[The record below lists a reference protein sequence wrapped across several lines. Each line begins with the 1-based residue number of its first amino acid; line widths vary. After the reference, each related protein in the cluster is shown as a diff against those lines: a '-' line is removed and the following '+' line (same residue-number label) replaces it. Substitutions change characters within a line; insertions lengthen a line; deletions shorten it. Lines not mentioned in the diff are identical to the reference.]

1 MPRTPSRLLL
11 PLLACAVLLAGCD
24 AMPTRAASDAALAAE
39 RDYERGEFA
48 RAAQGFLDAA
58 ESQRSQ
64 RDMLR
69 LRAAEAWRE
78 EGQMERAASA
88 LEGIS
93 TRRFDADA
101 QQRLAL
107 LQAEVALSRRQP
119 EQALA
124 LLDGIAAHAAP
135 NHRARLL
142 ELRARAAEA
151 ADNLFLAATARAEL
165 DASLP
170 RRERRENT
178 QAIQALLARLD
189 DDALA
194 FGAASLPAAHV
205 LYPHAARALIAR
217 GLPLPRP
224 YSGDLLAA
232 DGGERA
238 QADADGYRPYNR
250 IALLLPLD
258 GALGNAAQAVRDGFI
273 AGYYE
278 ETRHRPDVRVYATG
292 NTPESALEAYQRAR
306 RDGAQAIVGPLG
318 REDVAAI
325 FEADREGTVPLL
337 ALNRGGGT
345 PPPPGSMSFALAPE
359 DEGIAAA
366 NRIAERIAEPGGA
379 PRVLAIRGDDEYG
392 QRAIAALAQR
402 LEQRGGRIVA
412 TVHLP
417 EGNPNF
423 GPAIGSAIAQIGA
436 RAVAAEGDTRIEQN
450 RVQVDADAIFFAG
463 RAEQA
468 RLLVPQL
475 RVAGIYD
482 LPIYATSQITAGAGN
497 ARLDRELDGIQFT
510 EAPWLIA
517 DHLPGQPRRDALAAL
532 ETTRGGGARLFAF
545 GLDAFRLIGYFEH
558 LARDPQAALSGA
570 TGQLRYDGFGQVL
583 RTPGWAQFRGGR
595 IQPAREAGLIGDDIQ
610 FRQP

>member
-1 MPRTPSRLLL
+1 MPRTLSRLLL
-11 PLLACAVLLAGCD
+11 PLLACAALLAGCD
-24 AMPTRAASDAALAAE
+24 AIPTRAASDAVLAAE

-58 ESQRSQ
+58 ESQRGQ

-69 LRAAEAWRE
+69 LRAADAWRE
-78 EGQMERAASA
+78 EGRMERAASA

-93 TRRFDADA
+93 TRRFDTDA

-107 LQAEVALSRRQP
+107 LQAEIALSRRQP
-119 EQALA
+119 DQALA
-124 LLDGIAAHAAP
+124 LLDGIATQASP

-151 ADNLFLAATARAEL
+151 SDNLFLAAIARAEL
-165 DASLP
+165 DASLSK
-170 RRERRENT
+170 RERRENT
-178 QAIQALLARLD
+178 QAIAALLARLD
-189 DDALA
+189 DDALT
-194 FGAASLPAAHV
+194 FGAASLPAAHT

-224 YSGDLLAA
+224 YSGGLAA
-232 DGGERA
+232 DDGERA
-238 QADADGYRPYNR
+238 QADTDGYRPFNR

-278 ETRHRPDVRVYATG
+278 ETRNRPDVRVYATG
-292 NTPESALEAYQRAR
+292 NTPESALDAYRRAR

-325 FEADREGTVPLL
+325 FEADREGAVPLL
-337 ALNRGGGT
+337 ALNRGGAA

-366 NRIAERIAEPGGA
+366 NRIAERGGL
-379 PRVLAIRGDDEYG
+379 RVLAIRGDDEYG

-423 GPAIGSAIAQIGA
+423 GPAIGSALAQVGA

-450 RVQVDADAIFFAG
+450 RMSVDADAIFFAG

-497 ARLDRELDGIQFT
+497 ARLDRELDGIEFT

-517 DHLPGQPRRDALAAL
+517 DHLPAQPRRDALAAL

-558 LARDPQAALSGA
+558 LARDPQATLPGA
-570 TGQLRYDGFGQVL
+570 TGQLRFDGFGQVL

-610 FRQP
+610 FRHP

>member
-1 MPRTPSRLLL
+1 MPRTLSRLLL
-11 PLLACAVLLAGCD
+11 PLLACAALLAGCD
-24 AMPTRAASDAALAAE
+24 SMPTRATSDAVLAAE
-39 RDYERGEFA
+39 RDFARGDFA

-58 ESQRSQ
+58 DSQRGQ
-64 RDMLR
+64 RDALR

-78 EGQMERAASA
+78 EGEMERAASA

-107 LQAEVALSRRQP
+107 LQAEIALARRQP
-119 EQALA
+119 EHALA
-124 LLDGIAAHAAP
+124 LLDGIAPQAAP
-135 NHRARLL
+135 GHRARLL

-151 ADNLFLAATARAEL
+151 SDNPFLAATARAEL
-165 DASLP
+165 DAVLP
-170 RRERRENT
+170 RRERSENT
-178 QAIQALLARLD
+178 RAIQSLLARLD

-194 FGAASLPAAHV
+194 FGAASLPAAHA

-224 YSGDLLAA
+224 YSGDLLAG
-232 DGGERA
+232 DGERA
-238 QADADGYRPYNR
+238 QADVDGYRPFTR
-250 IALLLPLD
+250 IALLLPQ
-258 GALGNAAQAVRDGFI
+258 GGSLGNAAQAVRDGFI
-273 AGYYE
+273 AGYYQ
-278 ETRHRPDVRVYATG
+278 ETRGRPDVRVYATG
-292 NTPESALEAYQRAR
+292 DSPESALDAYRNAL

-325 FEADREGTVPLL
+325 FEADREGAVPLL
-337 ALNRGGGT
+337 ALNRGGAT

-366 NRIAERIAEPGGA
+366 NRIAERGGL
-379 PRVLAIRGDDEYG
+379 RVLAVRGDDEYG
-392 QRAIAALAQR
+392 QRAIAALARR
-402 LEQRGGRIVA
+402 LEQRGGQVVA
-412 TVHLP
+412 TVQLP
-417 EGNPNF
+417 EGSPNY

-497 ARLDRELDGIQFT
+497 ARLDRELDGIEFT
-510 EAPWLIA
+510 EAPWLIVE
-517 DHLPGQPRRDALAAL
+517 HLPGQPRRDALATL

-558 LARDPQAALSGA
+558 LARDPQAAISGA
-570 TGQLRYDGFGQVL
+570 TGQLRFDGFGQVL
-583 RTPGWAQFRGGR
+583 RTPGWARFQGGR
-595 IQPAREAGLIGDDIQ
+595 IQPAREPGLIGDDIQ